1 MTRKTEDRTDK
12 IISQMIQY
20 LETVLEQPHAIFGG
34 LPICPFAKKARLQ
47 NKILFKV
54 MTLQAVEL
62 ALNADLMQAIEEFY
76 GAACYEVMLV
86 ISPDTEALSVHQV
99 DQLVINLNEKLAFL
113 ELVVFGGHP
122 DDNFNI
128 QGVRTRQEPYINLT
142 VQPLEILKAASRNLQ
157 ETNYY
162 QHWSSENLRDIG
174 FRSRGFR
181 ERD

>member
-1 MTRKTEDRTDK
+1 MTSETEDRTDK

-47 NKILFKV
+47 NKILYKV
-54 MTLQAVEL
+54 MALQAVEL
-62 ALNADLMQAIEEFY
+62 TLNAELIQAIEEFY
-76 GAACYEVMLV
+76 AAACYEVMLV
-86 ISPDTEALSVHQV
+86 ISPDTTALSVHQV
-99 DQLVINLNEKLAFL
+99 NQLVANLNEKLVPL
-113 ELVVFGGHP
+113 KLVVFGGHP
-122 DDNFNI
+122 DDDFNI

-162 QHWSSENLRDIG
+162 QHWSSENLRHIG
-174 FRSRGFR
+174 FINRGFEDR
-181 ERD
+181 T